1 MSKPVAIVKI
11 VDEETGEVLR
21 DSTMVPLYLTNP
33 YDNWSKKYLAKIHY
47 AELKGGTECANC
59 KKVFPDDDQQQN
71 IVCLACKDNSKGGTE

>member
-33 YDNWSKKYLAKIHY
+33 YDNWSKKYLAKVHY
-47 AELKGGTECANC
+47 MELKTGD
-59 KKVFPDDDQQQN
+59 KWM
-71 IVCLACKDNSKGGTE
+71 KGGAENDN

>member
-21 DSTMVPLYLTNP
+21 DSTVVPLYLTNP

-47 AELKGGTECANC
+47 AELKSGDKWRVQNEAN
-59 KKVFPDDDQQQN
+59 N
-71 IVCLACKDNSKGGTE
+71 RYS

>member
-11 VDEETGEVLR
+11 IDEETGEVLR

-47 AELKGGTECANC
+47 AELKGDKNG
-59 KKVFPDDDQQQN
+59 VDRR
-71 IVCLACKDNSKGGTE
+71 DNRNEESM